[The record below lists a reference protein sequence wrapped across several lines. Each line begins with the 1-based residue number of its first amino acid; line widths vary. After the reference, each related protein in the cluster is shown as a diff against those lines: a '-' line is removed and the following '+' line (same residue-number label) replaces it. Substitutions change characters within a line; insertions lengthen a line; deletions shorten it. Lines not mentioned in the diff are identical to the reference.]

1 MQPILE
7 HLILF
12 ARYPEPGTAKTRLIP
27 ALGAE
32 GAATL
37 YRQMTEHTLSQVR
50 RWVERQSGGQMKLS
64 TRQVEIRFAGGSEV
78 KMQAWLGPNW
88 RYVPQGT
95 GDLGDRLVRSLQ
107 ATWETGASRI
117 VIIGTDCP
125 ELDAR
130 LLHQAFALLAHHD
143 LVLGPA
149 VDGGYYLIGVRQC
162 WPELFQN
169 IAWSTAAVL
178 QQTLTI
184 GQQLGLAIAL
194 LPTLSDVDYPEDLAV
209 WQRVKHS
216 TEEKGV
222 PESA

>member
-1 MQPILE
+1 MQTILD

-32 GAATL
+32 GATTL
-37 YRQMTEHTLSQVR
+37 YRQMAEHTISQVQQ
-50 RWVERQSGGQMKLS
+50 WLERQSEGQMKS
-64 TRQVEIRFAGGSEV
+64 ATSRVEIRFAGGTEA
-78 KMQAWLGPNW
+78 KMQAWLGLSW
-88 RYVPQGT
+88 TYVPQGT

-107 ATWETGASRI
+107 AACDTEGDRI

-125 ELDAR
+125 ELDAD

-149 VDGGYYLIGVRQC
+149 VDGGYYLIGVRQF

-209 WQRVKHS
+209 WQRVKAS
-216 TEEKGV
+216 TCEQGV